1 MIGNGR
7 IEADG
12 ETIVSDKSTIINSGT
27 DMIVGPE
34 DDVVKIYEK
43 IRGAHTTTPGGFYIF
58 PCDEKIPEITFSWG
72 EKGKKWTMDRESF
85 ILSRDKTSHKTKP
98 VCRGAIQSFRLALSE
113 SEKFRQSLTI
123 EESDSKTWVFGTS
136 FMRMLYPIFNMKE
149 MQIGFARRKQGGKR
163 PHPESPSE
171 GSHLA
176 HEQKKLKP
184 RND

>member
-72 EKGKKWTMDRESF
+72 EKGKKWTMDRE
-85 ILSRDKTSHKTKP
+85 R
-98 VCRGAIQSFRLALSE
+98 
-113 SEKFRQSLTI
+113 
-123 EESDSKTWVFGTS
+123 
-136 FMRMLYPIFNMKE
+136 
-149 MQIGFARRKQGGKR
+149 
-163 PHPESPSE
+163 
-171 GSHLA
+171 
-176 HEQKKLKP
+176 
-184 RND
+184 